1 MLRILDEKIGISSK
15 ELDVIETFLEWC
27 KKTNNEELISE
38 VINL

>member
-1 MLRILDEKIGISSK
+1 MPVTKVELR
-15 ELDVIETFLEWC
+15 ELDVIETFLEGC